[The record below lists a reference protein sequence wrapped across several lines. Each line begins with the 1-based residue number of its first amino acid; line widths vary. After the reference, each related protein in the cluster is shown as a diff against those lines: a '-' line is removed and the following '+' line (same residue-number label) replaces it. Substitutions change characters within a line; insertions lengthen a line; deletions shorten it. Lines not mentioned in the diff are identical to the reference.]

1 MPLPPPKPPAAF
13 YDAYGVVV
21 ASKTVLKSALEDE
34 SSSFT
39 SSSFLTV
46 YSVIGCDS
54 VVVRSVHLITK
65 SLINVSVS

>member
-34 SSSFT
+34 SSSF
-39 SSSFLTV
+39 LTV